1 MCPNEKTMWDHLA
14 CRNVNPK
21 KRNLQEC
28 LQHYHAFFWLATISF
43 LVYLRR
49 CGLYT
54 YTFVCVHSFIQQAFI
69 ECPLCVRH
77 CVRWFWHSKVSQS
90 GRKKNN
96 KTLLPGSLELPW
108 LGFLIQLFLIILPT
122 IIFTHGRKADL
133 SVCCTPSSF
142 LPLCCCSTYA
152 DFSFSNSHLLVFKAS
167 SWNLPWVI

>member
-90 GRKKNN
+90 GRKKKQQNSSAWFLRTSMTWLSNTTVFDYSPNN
-96 KTLLPGSLELPW
+96 HLYSWKEGWSFCLLHTK
-108 LGFLIQLFLIILPT
+108 FLLTSVLLF
-122 IIFTHGRKADL
+122 
-133 SVCCTPSSF
+133 
-142 LPLCCCSTYA
+142 
-152 DFSFSNSHLLVFKAS
+152 HLRRLLLF
-167 SWNLPWVI
+167 